1 MIFFF
6 YLPYIVLGFLG
17 SYSIIKLFFKFFE
30 NYLKDIPNKRSAHKS
45 IKPRGGGI
53 VFIIFALISAKLT
66 GNTLPILCIPISI
79 VGLID
84 DFLNLPILLRLFAQF
99 SSCLF
104 ILKNSLLSTYLFS
117 NIDILKVIYIIVLL
131 ILMTGIVNFV
141 NFMDG
146 LDGLVAGCMIVLI
159 LLISFTQSS
168 NYLIIIGSLLGFI
181 ILNWHPSKIFMGDV
195 GSMFLGSFLAG
206 SIINMNNIQDGL
218 GVFFASSVLILD
230 PLFCLYK
237 RFKNK
242 QRLGKAHQSHLY
254 QRLYKEGI
262 NVKKISLMYIVSTF
276 ILSLLY
282 MISGIKSFV
291 FTIPLLIILGLYL
304 DREKAKSF

>member
-1 MIFFF
+1 M
-6 YLPYIVLGFLG
+6 
-17 SYSIIKLFFKFFE
+17 
-30 NYLKDIPNKRSAHKS
+30 
-45 IKPRGGGI
+45 
-53 VFIIFALISAKLT
+53 
-66 GNTLPILCIPISI
+66 
-79 VGLID
+79 D
-84 DFLNLPILLRLFAQF
+84 DFFNLPILLRLFAQF

-117 NIDILKVIYIIVLL
+117 NIDILKVIFIVLL
-131 ILMTGIVNFV
+131 LIFMAGIVNFV

-159 LLISFTQSS
+159 SLISFTQST
-168 NYLIIIGSLLGFI
+168 NYLVIIGSLLGFI

-206 SIINMNNIQDGL
+206 SIINVNNIQEGL
-218 GVFFASSVLILD
+218 GIFFAASVLILD

-242 QRLGKAHQSHLY
+242 QKLGTAHQSHLY
-254 QRLYKEGI
+254 QRLFMAGI
-262 NVKKISLMYIVSTF
+262 NVKKITLMYIISTS

-282 MISGIKSFV
+282 VIIGIKSFL

-304 DREKAKSF
+304 DKKKAKRF